1 MLFPTRRIVRTTVYY
16 TDMLELLYITL
27 ICYFHSQEPV
37 QVRGGDG
44 SPPPAAYELK
54 DKFHR
59 LGLTGKLLC
68 IQFHEV
74 SDNAYDKLNK
84 DR

>member
-1 MLFPTRRIVRTTVYY
+1 MLFPTRKVVRTTVYY
-16 TDMLELLYITL
+16 TDVLFYRQVFSE
-27 ICYFHSQEPV
+27 EPV

-44 SPPPAAYELK
+44 SPPPGAYELK

-59 LGLTGKLLC
+59 LGLTGKVLFMD
-68 IQFHEV
+68 FHEV
-74 SDNAYDKLNK
+74 RDNAYDKLNK